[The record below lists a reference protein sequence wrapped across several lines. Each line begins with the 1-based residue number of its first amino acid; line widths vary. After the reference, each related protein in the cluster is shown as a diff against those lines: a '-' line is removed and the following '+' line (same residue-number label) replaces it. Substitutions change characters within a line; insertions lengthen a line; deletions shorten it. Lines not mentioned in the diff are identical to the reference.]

1 MKITHFTQKAWLITW
16 ERSGGGFGC
25 QQYGIC
31 GIYNKKNL
39 AEIAIDKLK
48 AESIKSKFSQIDYKL
63 QEVGLNENKQLFSFD
78 Y

>member
-16 ERSGGGFGC
+16 ERRGGGFGC

-39 AEIAIDKLK
+39 AQIDLDKFNE
-48 AESIKSKFSQIDYKL
+48 ESINDSRINYKL